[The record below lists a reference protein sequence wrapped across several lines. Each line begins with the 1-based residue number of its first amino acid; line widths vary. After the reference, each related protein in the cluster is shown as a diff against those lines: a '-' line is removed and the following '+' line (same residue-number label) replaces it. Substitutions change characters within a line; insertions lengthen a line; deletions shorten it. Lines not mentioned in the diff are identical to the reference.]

1 MDDPKPIPSSADRAK
16 FRQALQDSAGM
27 LFHPCTGLP
36 LQSSP
41 VSLIYA
47 FTSSDFLYCNRS
59 ILVTVLFF
67 LNIF

>member
-47 FTSSDFLYCNRS
+47 FTSSDF
-59 ILVTVLFF
+59 
-67 LNIF
+67 